1 MVTLLVVCLIT
12 IASIPVITKK
22 KRSFS
27 NANGY
32 WACTRNSEGNYVYYD
47 KLNPHGDANNPDTWK
62 LTNTDSCT
70 FKPPLNAERF
80 TLTVIGGGGGNASD
94 SPNVQSLGGNGGYGA
109 VVIEW

>member
-32 WACTRNSEGNYVYYD
+32 WAFTRNSEGNYVYYD